1 MSGNRCVSQGDFS
14 ATAGNVATGPGS
26 AGVAA
31 TGSGA
36 RAAIAR
42 AAQAT
47 GVDFSYLLAQA
58 RLESSLNPTAHAA
71 TSSAAGLYQFTQGT
85 WAQVLQQHGGDI
97 GLGAAGSGGTL
108 AALRDPT
115 QRAQLMALRF
125 DPDTSARMA
134 AEMAGDNQAA
144 LGAALGRVPKPS
156 ELYLAHFLGSDGA
169 IKFLAAMTADPTQ
182 SAAALM
188 PKAAAANRAIF
199 YDGTGVPRSVGA
211 VMTLLDQRMTSAM
224 QDGGNLSGTDVSEL
238 AAAMPSAA
246 AAGGSPAWA
255 GSLGR
260 EFASAQADASQTGD
274 AGNGNDLPRPV
285 ASMADTLSATFGL
298 ADAGGASA
306 PEFVRSA
313 YGRLRALG
321 M

>member
-1 MSGNRCVSQGDFS
+1 M
-14 ATAGNVATGPGS
+14 
-26 AGVAA
+26 A
-31 TGSGA
+31 TGSGP

-58 RLESSLNPTAHAA
+58 KLESSLNPAA
-71 TSSAAGLYQFTQGT
+71 RAPTSSAAGLYQFTQGT
-85 WAQVLQQHGGDI
+85 WAQMLQQHGGEI
-97 GLGAAGSGGTL
+97 GLDSATSGGTL
-108 AALRDPT
+108 AALRDPA

-144 LGAALGRVPKPS
+144 LGAALGRPPKPS

-169 IKFLAAMTADPTQ
+169 VKFLSAMTADPTQ

-199 YDGTGVPRSVGA
+199 YDGAGAARSVGA
-211 VMTLLDQRMTSAM
+211 VMTLIDQRMTNAM
-224 QDGGNLSGTDVSEL
+224 QDGAPPVSYDTTEL
-238 AAAMPSAA
+238 ASWTPPATP
-246 AAGGSPAWA
+246 AAGSAPAWA

-260 EFASAQADASQTGD
+260 EFASAQAASSSGSD
-274 AGNGNDLPRPV
+274 AGMVRPA
-285 ASMADTLSATFGL
+285 ASMAETLSATFGL
-298 ADAGGASA
+298 TDASGDGGSTPA
-306 PEFVRSA
+306 FVRSA